1 MKLKDDDWFPTLTCS
16 TSEKPELHQ
25 HNNSATSDEMP
36 LVHYSDSE
44 SDSESTSSLRPSK
57 KPRHSTGSGSSLP
70 PLPASFHNLY
80 ASSTRV
86 SVQDNPSLHGGRKRV
101 IPHVEGNWPT
111 HLYLEWYPGKDEL
124 SLLANV
130 ISQSGNVP
138 DEKAPVV
145 HSLLHSD
152 LGAQLPLHIS
162 LSRPVV
168 LRTEQRASF
177 TEALQKAI
185 HDSHV
190 SSYVLN

>member
-1 MKLKDDDWFPTLTCS
+1 M
-16 TSEKPELHQ
+16 
-25 HNNSATSDEMP
+25 
-36 LVHYSDSE
+36 
-44 SDSESTSSLRPSK
+44 
-57 KPRHSTGSGSSLP
+57 TG
-70 PLPASFHNLY
+70 
-80 ASSTRV
+80 
-86 SVQDNPSLHGGRKRV
+86 
-101 IPHVEGNWPT
+101 
-111 HLYLEWYPGKDEL
+111 YPGKDEL
-124 SLLANV
+124 SLLADV

-138 DEKAPVV
+138 DEKAHVM

-185 HDSHV
+185 DDAQV